1 MRPPP
6 DAVAVLAAVA
16 TFLAKEL
23 RVEDPAQ
30 AFRVKVAAHLLGGV
44 ARGLKVGESLDEQ
57 VMGLLALLLGED
69 PPEGPL
75 HAEARAQRLLDQQAR
90 LSARLLAGE
99 LAPDDE
105 TMLQGLRALLASELA
120 LSNPRF
126 DLDDQVGEP

>member
-44 ARGLKVGESLDEQ
+44 ARGLKVGEALDEQ
-57 VMGLLALLLGED
+57 ALGLLALLLGED
-69 PPEGPL
+69 APEGPVHTEERARRL
-75 HAEARAQRLLDQQAR
+75 HDQQAR

-99 LAPDDE
+99 IAPDDE
-105 TMLQGLRALLASELA
+105 TVLQGLRALLASELA

-126 DLDDQVGEP
+126 DLDDQVGEL

>member
-6 DAVAVLAAVA
+6 DNVAVLAAVA

-44 ARGLKVGESLDEQ
+44 ARGLKVGEALDEQ
-57 VMGLLALLLGED
+57 AMGLLAMLLHEEA
-69 PPEGPL
+69 PEGPL
-75 HAEARAQRLLDQQAR
+75 SGDERARRLQTQSAQ
-90 LSARLLAGE
+90 LSARVLAGE
-99 LAPDDE
+99 INPDDE
-105 TMLQGLRALLASELA
+105 TLLQGLRALLASELA

>member
-6 DAVAVLAAVA
+6 DDVAVLAAMA

-44 ARGLKVGESLDEQ
+44 ARRLKVGEALDEQ
-57 VMGLLALLLGED
+57 AIGLVAMLLGEAAPD
-69 PPEGPL
+69 GPL
-75 HAEARAQRLLDQQAR
+75 TSEDRARRLHDDQAR
-90 LSARLLAGE
+90 LSARVLAGE
-99 LAPDDE
+99 IAPDDE
-105 TMLQGLRALLASELA
+105 TLLQGLRALLASELA

-126 DLDDQVGEP
+126 DLDDQVGEL

>member
-6 DAVAVLAAVA
+6 DNVAVLAAVA

-44 ARGLKVGESLDEQ
+44 ARALKVGEALDEQ
-57 VMGLLALLLGED
+57 AMGLLAMLLGED
-69 PPEGPL
+69 APEGPL
-75 HAEARAQRLLDQQAR
+75 AADDRARRLHDQQAR
-90 LSARLLAGE
+90 LSARVLAGDVP
-99 LAPDDE
+99 PDDE
-105 TMLQGLRALLASELA
+105 TLLQGLRALLASELA